1 MQTRQA
7 PPYDTDLTTYI
18 TIMDNHTNPTAACG
32 NHTSRTQGGASSDDA
47 GHSAFCTG
55 GPSHISIANVGQLN
69 IVHKATTVANNYY
82 SGSRESGADD
92 DDNDDNDIFANNVIY
107 DGKSVLIPSNLIP
120 TEKSDITEEHA
131 KKWFKYVR
139 YLDPDVKDEA
149 EKAGL
154 IAEFNYEYTESR
166 GRSFQNLLQ
175 TINADL
181 LTEGKRAFTNY
192 IVKNCAGAGWR
203 QNGVPIT
210 CIEHVGKVLGSD
222 EMKKAFAM
230 DPFWPLRETYKYIH
244 GDVDGVFTTTVLPTA
259 LLEWSRKRSAP
270 FHFYFSQYHKEG
282 NKKPRSISHNVI
294 KIATRGHEGIKK
306 NIQQWEEKNFGMSV
320 RLKSPN
326 KKSSSK
332 EQNYWCVPMST
343 ITDDDRKKVY
353 IRVRKSAP
361 FTDKEPDEKKLREE
375 LTKGKL
381 KLQSNYI
388 LDLACA
394 TIKHN
399 ISQHDLLTAIVEA
412 REVLSS
418 VVPKLPKYEVSNL
431 FLCMT
436 L

>member
-18 TIMDNHTNPTAACG
+18 TIMDNHTNPTAASG
-32 NHTSRTQGGASSDDA
+32 HHTSRTQGGASSDDA

-270 FHFYFSQYHKEG
+270 
-282 NKKPRSISHNVI
+282 SISIFPNT
-294 KIATRGHEGIKK
+294 TR
-306 NIQQWEEKNFGMSV
+306 
-320 RLKSPN
+320 RA
-326 KKSSSK
+326 
-332 EQNYWCVPMST
+332 
-343 ITDDDRKKVY
+343 
-353 IRVRKSAP
+353 IRSLGVSH
-361 FTDKEPDEKKLREE
+361 TML
-375 LTKGKL
+375 L
-381 KLQSNYI
+381 KLLPEDMKGLKKTYNNGRKRI
-388 LDLACA
+388 LVCPFASSPQTRSPLPTNKIIGAYRCPLSLMM
-394 TIKHN
+394 IGRRF
-399 ISQHDLLTAIVEA
+399 ISA
-412 REVLSS
+412 
-418 VVPKLPKYEVSNL
+418 
-431 FLCMT
+431 
-436 L
+436 